1 MESLKPAF
9 RWGGCNR
16 SEAKSKGLKKQF
28 LINNGMRAVATLVAI
43 LAVFTSTG
51 HAAPPN
57 LVFILTDDHRADQLG
72 CYGNEILMTP
82 HIDRLAAEGT
92 LFENAS
98 ITSAICTP
106 SRVCFF
112 LGQYERRHGVNFNS
126 GTGVSEKAWAKSY
139 PILLREAGY
148 FTGYVGKNHVP
159 VGAKGYQSGIM
170 EASFDYWYGGHGHLG
185 FYPKKRHALLRNAAS
200 ETQIEILEEGALRF
214 LDPDAAFLAGAENFL
229 KERPESKPFCL
240 SIAFNL
246 PHAAGTGTM
255 ELRPADPELYR
266 TAYRDRLDTLPLP
279 RHYLARAEIVHPR
292 LPGEVLRT
300 EFRQPSYD
308 YVDTPESLRERRVRQ
323 YQTVT
328 GIDRLVG
335 SLRTRL
341 DELGLAENTVIV
353 FTSDHGIMAGEFGLG
368 GKALNYEACL
378 RVPLVVHDPRV
389 PDAAK
394 GQRRE
399 ELVLGLDLPST
410 LLALAGVAAPGTFQG
425 RDLSPL
431 VRGESP
437 PWREAVF
444 AENLWST
451 YFGNPRIESVRTA
464 DGWKYLRYFENDH
477 SLFTGQE
484 GNARYGVTDETAA
497 LYASWLTASIEG
509 EPPVHEELFHLA
521 EDPDETTNKSDEA
534 ALAERLAA
542 MRALAAVLVKEAK
555 GGEGASDTVRL
566 VTAKE

>member
-1 MESLKPAF
+1 MKNPTSILLFFA
-9 RWGGCNR
+9 
-16 SEAKSKGLKKQF
+16 L
-28 LINNGMRAVATLVAI
+28 LVSP
-43 LAVFTSTG
+43 LLLS
-51 HAAPPN
+51 AAPPN

-72 CYGNEILMTP
+72 CYGNEILETP
-82 HIDRLAAEGT
+82 HLDRLAAEGT

-98 ITSAICTP
+98 ITSVICTP

-126 GTGVSEKAWAKSY
+126 GTGVSEAAWASSY
-139 PILLREAGY
+139 PVLLREAGY

-159 VGAKGYQSGIM
+159 VGAKGYGSGIL
-170 EASFDYWYGGHGHLG
+170 EASFDYWYAGHGHLG
-185 FYPKKRHALLRNAAS
+185 FYPKKRHALLRNAAAD
-200 ETQIEILEEGALRF
+200 TQIEIIEEGALSF
-214 LDPDAAFLAGAENFL
+214 LDPDAAFLAGAEGFL
-229 KERPESKPFCL
+229 KQRPHGKPFCL

-246 PHAAGTGTM
+246 PHAAGASTM
-255 ELRPADPELYR
+255 EQRPSDPELYR
-266 TAYRDRLDTLPLP
+266 TAYRDRLETLPLP
-279 RHYLARAEIVHPR
+279 RHYLARAEIASPR

-335 SLRTRL
+335 SLRATL
-341 DELGLAENTVIV
+341 DELGLAKNTVIV

-378 RVPLVVHDPRV
+378 RVPLIVHDPRV
-389 PDAAK
+389 PEAAK
-394 GQRRE
+394 GQRRD
-399 ELVLGLDLPST
+399 ELVLGLDVPST
-410 LLALAGVAAPGTFQG
+410 LLSLADIAAPDSFQG

-437 PWREAVF
+437 AWREAVF

-451 YFGNPRIESVRTA
+451 YFGNPRIESVRTI

-477 SLFTGQE
+477 SFFTGQE
-484 GNARYGVTDETAA
+484 GNTRYGVTDRTAA
-497 LYASWLTASIEG
+497 LYAKWLIASIEG
-509 EPPVHEELFHLA
+509 ELPVHEELFHLG
-521 EDPDETTNKSDEA
+521 EDPDETTNLVGA
-534 ALAERLAA
+534 ATWAERLMG
-542 MRALAAVLVKEAK
+542 MRALADRLVKEAK
-555 GGEGASDTVRL
+555 GGDFPPATVRL
-566 VTAKE
+566 EGK